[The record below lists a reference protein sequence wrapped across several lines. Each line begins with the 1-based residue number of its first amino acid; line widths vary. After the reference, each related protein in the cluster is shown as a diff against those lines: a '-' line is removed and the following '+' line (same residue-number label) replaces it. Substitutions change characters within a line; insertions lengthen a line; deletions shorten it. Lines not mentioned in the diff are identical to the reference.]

1 MQDNAIQAPPNYWL
15 VPNPTREPLRP
26 APIPHTQGNTHRR
39 EGFRAYP
46 LGVLRLDALEAEAE
60 DGLAQLVA
68 QAAADDGLAQAA
80 VVQRLAQRRRAC
92 AAAFVS
98 LTSRIQS

>member
-1 MQDNAIQAPPNYWL
+1 MQDNATQKPRTIGLY
-15 VPNPTREPLRP
+15 PTPRESHFALLPFSIYKVTP
-26 APIPHTQGNTHRR
+26 T
-39 EGFRAYP
+39 EGKVSAYP

-92 AAAFVS
+92 AAASVS
-98 LTSRIQS
+98 LTSRI